1 MKKLETYPVW
11 VLSALLVAG
20 PASAQGTKL
29 ADPIPT
35 SIPGSAITVG
45 LEQVAD
51 GLLAPTAAAVAPG
64 HRRHLFVA
72 DQNGQIWDVDL
83 GRGGKRLFAD
93 LSSRLVRLG
102 VFRGYDERGLLGIAF
117 HPEFEENGLLY
128 TFTSEP
134 VAGPA
139 DFSTLP
145 PGVAANCQSVVTE
158 WAVRDPEARDLVL
171 DPASAREVL
180 RIDKPQ
186 FNHNGGTLV
195 FGRDE
200 MLYVSVGDGGAAND
214 VGPGHAPGGNGQS
227 LAAGN
232 VLGKI
237 LRIDPLGRDSRNGR
251 YGIPEENPILG
262 GGLDEVWAWGFRNPF
277 RMSFDRKTGRLW
289 VADVGQN
296 DVEEVDVVRP
306 GRNYGW
312 PVKEGTFLFD
322 SRGFVTA
329 DSPGSPAGLIDP
341 VAQYDHATPVAS
353 VKEGSAAVGGFV
365 YRGKAVHELRG
376 RYVFGDYSRVFAAPQ
391 GRLFVLAD
399 GPCGGTSQCV
409 TELGVAGGTTLGW
422 AVLGFAEDAEGEI
435 YLLAN
440 RSGVTVNTTASGA
453 VLRITRAR

>member
-35 SIPGSAITVG
+35 AIPGSAITVG

-117 HPEFEENGLLY
+117 HPDFEENGLLY

-158 WAVRDPEARDLVL
+158 WAVQDPEARGLVL
-171 DPASAREVL
+171 DPGSAREVL

-322 SRGFVTA
+322 SLGFVTA

-353 VKEGSAAVGGFV
+353 VKEGSAVVGGFV

-422 AVLGFAEDAEGEI
+422 AVLGFGEDAEGEI